1 MVKQSGVLNARL
13 YDQILA
19 LQWVQYY
26 IGLFGGNPEEV
37 TIFGESA
44 GLSLDRAI

>member
-1 MVKQSGVLNARL
+1 MVRQSGVLNAGL
-13 YDQILA
+13 HDQILA

-26 IGLFGGNPEEV
+26 IGLFGGNPDEV

-44 GLSLDRAI
+44 GLSLGHAI